1 MACILVRRCG
11 SGYTTMRTTGPI
23 VNCQTEREMEQPV
36 EVLLSRGLEM
46 APVTPG
52 HRPLGGMYTPNQRPQ
67 PGVPKGSNTWKETG
81 GAHLSSLAGTYLGI
95 GISYTRL
102 WTLPVQRSGHSKWG
116 CFHQGRSSCWPGHY
130 ELLLPKGQQTRV
142 SNVVGKT
149 DPDHVRR

>member
-1 MACILVRRCG
+1 MTWVTLTLASEKGSRMSGLGGKGCQSVACILVRRCG

-67 PGVPKGSNTWKETG
+67 PGVPKG
-81 GAHLSSLAGTYLGI
+81 
-95 GISYTRL
+95 
-102 WTLPVQRSGHSKWG
+102 
-116 CFHQGRSSCWPGHY
+116 
-130 ELLLPKGQQTRV
+130 
-142 SNVVGKT
+142 
-149 DPDHVRR
+149 